1 MMKKD
6 QKWEWIER
14 QEEVFRELKEKFT
27 KEPVLVA
34 LDLDKK

>member
-14 QEEVFRELKEKFT
+14 QEEVFRKLKEKFT
-27 KEPVLVA
+27 KESVLAA